1 MKLSHIS
8 QNAGGGEGRERAT
21 NKVITQESSFL
32 GFLDA
37 RDVVLADH
45 GFNVQYILG
54 YPNPFGL
61 EVVPRCSDK

>member
-32 GFLDA
+32 DP
-37 RDVVLADH
+37 RDVVLVDH